1 MVGEATRFPAPPDPL
16 TTVYVVTP
24 IRLYRDAL
32 TAAVERTGRLDI
44 VGTAPDAQSAFA
56 EIARMRPDVAVLDA
70 AVEPVLPSL
79 RTLAVASVTTR
90 IVVLGLSDPELEP
103 EVLGYVKE
111 GAAGYVTREASLAD
125 LVEAVESAA
134 RGDLVCSARVAGAL
148 ARAVSV
154 LAAQR
159 APPRADA
166 VLTVREREIANLL
179 ADGLSNK
186 EIAGRLHIELPTVK
200 NHVHRILGKLNVHRR
215 GEAAA
220 RLLEGRVPTGMHVA
234 RD

>member
-1 MVGEATRFPAPPDPL
+1 MTS
-16 TTVYVVTP
+16 VYVVTP

-44 VGTAPDAQSAFA
+44 VGTAPDVQAAF
-56 EIARMRPDVAVLDA
+56 EGIARLRPDVVVLDA

-79 RTLAVASVTTR
+79 RTVAVAAVTSK
-90 IVVLGLSDPELEP
+90 IVVLGVSDAGLEP

-125 LVEAVESAA
+125 LVEAVEGAA

-148 ARAVSV
+148 ARAVTM

-159 APPRADA
+159 TPPRADA
-166 VLTVREREIANLL
+166 VLTVREREIAHLL

-200 NHVHRILGKLNVHRR
+200 NHVHRILAKLHVRRR

-220 RLLEGRVPTGMHVA
+220 RLLEARVQPGLHIA